1 MEFFLILLAIFQLGQ
16 AFSTEDSCSAED
28 IQHCGACTNMECE
41 PRRDNIIGSFTSV
54 MSSEECQDWCTR
66 RNEYMNDCQ
75 YITYF
80 GKEGLPVK
88 NACYIFASCEKKSV
102 CANCVTETSDCLC
115 SSNNISKIENTNL
128 LQNINIDT
136 ERDCRQKCRNYPSC
150 EFYTYLNDSLE
161 CYLLSHLIEPFT
173 ICDGCRTGK
182 ANCTESPT
190 TPATSVTTSTETT
203 PSRNTSITTTSKTT
217 STTSMIISW
226 LSLFS

>member
-1 MEFFLILLAIFQLGQ
+1 
-16 AFSTEDSCSAED
+16 
-28 IQHCGACTNMECE
+28 
-41 PRRDNIIGSFTSV
+41 

-128 LQNINIDT
+128 LQNITVIDT

-173 ICDGCRTGK
+173 ICDGCEQEK
-182 ANCTESPT
+182 QIALNHQQHQQHQSQHPLKQHQVEIH
-190 TPATSVTTSTETT
+190 
-203 PSRNTSITTTSKTT
+203 PSQQPLK
-217 STTSMIISW
+217 
-226 LSLFS
+226 LLQLHL